1 MFNETDFLTRLQNG
15 ETAEDIAASISAA
28 LNEAEKTYNAQLEAE
43 RAAKEAKEAQTNKV
57 KAHAQKVANAVNEM
71 IDECY
76 SEYASN
82 PITADEVLEIV
93 ESVVKISDSLNKF
106 LDIKPVQK
114 VKVVTDNADAH
125 IYKFL
130 EDMGLLH

>member
-28 LNEAEKTYNAQLEAE
+28 LNEAEKAYNAQLEAE
-43 RAAKEAKEAQTNKV
+43 RAEKEAKEAQANKV

-71 IDECY
+71 ISECY
-76 SEYASN
+76 PEYSSN
-82 PITADEVLEIV
+82 PILADEVLDII
-93 ESVVKISDSLNKF
+93 ESVVRVSDSLNKF
-106 LDIKPVQK
+106 LEIKPIQK